1 MKLNISQQNKKK
13 IAGQANNVGGYL
25 NINDE
30 EEGSD
35 DGHDCCQRKS
45 TTGSN
50 HSNNSKKNVKLCK
63 IKGLTVHAPKRM
75 DDC

>member
-63 IKGLTVHAPKRM
+63 IKGLHAPKRM